1 MSSLNTRTFHNLTI
15 ALILHPIGTSMFHLS
30 LSLLFLMYILP
41 AAGLSGLAFLFGLC
55 GLCYH
60 RSGTVLMTLLSL
72 LALLMTFIVWVIDM
86 VLFGVARNRYRRVTS
101 AEYGIAVWFTLGAF
115 AALLLGFC
123 TSACGVFGRYRKRR
137 EAY

>member
-1 MSSLNTRTFHNLTI
+1 
-15 ALILHPIGTSMFHLS
+15 MFHLFF
-30 LSLLFLMYILP
+30 LLLFSHVLFP

-60 RSGTVLMTLLSL
+60 RSGTVLMTLLCL

-86 VLFGVARNRYRRVTS
+86 VLFGVARNRYREVTS
-101 AEYGIAVWFTLGAF
+101 AEYGNAVWFTLGAF

-137 EAY
+137 ETY